1 MEWLPEHIKTW
12 DDEDEVPEGTA
23 SISISIDSK
32 RFNSIIFVGG
42 KSYSDNP
49 VLQEKIINWIEQE
62 TGLTYEEDFVF
73 GQDEGD
79 RLSFNRI
86 INGLEIRPRE
96 WVEIEFDKAGQLVFY
111 SLYGSF
117 MDKPKISK
125 ELYTLNLQKAEP
137 LAKKQFQQWDFPS
150 NEQQR
155 FVYMYG
161 IEEVYIRNDL
171 SGTFPL
177 ELSHNIREVDY
188 LLEWAEPIHK
198 QFKRKPVKFTE
209 ELTIEQA
216 LVCEPHQYKKGLR
229 YAALL
234 ILEFCSSSCSFSN
247 TSSNDFCSLIW
258 VLVMSFNDDSF
269 RILYTPEAKDCFYI
283 TNC

>member
-1 MEWLPEHIKTW
+1 M
-12 DDEDEVPEGTA
+12 
-23 SISISIDSK
+23 
-32 RFNSIIFVGG
+32 
-42 KSYSDNP
+42 
-49 VLQEKIINWIEQE
+49 
-62 TGLTYEEDFVF
+62 
-73 GQDEGD
+73 
-79 RLSFNRI
+79 
-86 INGLEIRPRE
+86 EIRKRE

-155 FVYMYG
+155 FVSMYG

-177 ELSHNIREVDY
+177 ELSHNIRKVDY
-188 LLEWAEPIHK
+188 LLEWAEPVHK

-216 LVCEPHQYKKGLR
+216 LVCEPHPETFP
-229 YAALL
+229 
-234 ILEFCSSSCSFSN
+234 I
-247 TSSNDFCSLIW
+247 T
-258 VLVMSFNDDSF
+258 DDDVQMCVKEVRVFLQTVTQTIQASG
-269 RILYTPEAKDCFYI
+269 E
-283 TNC
+283 